1 MPFDHN
7 DHYHRTVLRQLPRG
21 ARRALDVGCGT
32 GTFARRLAGLGLRV
46 DALDSSAEALAA
58 ARERSAPPPGGPRY
72 LHADVT
78 EHQLPRAHYDFVTC
92 LASLHHVPFATV
104 ARLRE
109 ALAPGGVLVVL
120 GCYAERTPAD
130 RAVSLAA
137 VPVNAAARLTVT
149 AGERLRGRPRDAV
162 AAPVRQPTL
171 PLAEIRAGAALLLP
185 GCRVRRLLFWRF
197 LLVFR
202 QPTDFRQPAA

>member
-7 DHYHRTVLRQLPRG
+7 DHYHRAVLRQLPRG

-32 GTFARRLAGLGLRV
+32 GTFARRLAGLGPRV

-58 ARERSAPPPGGPRY
+58 ARARSAPPPRGPSY
-72 LHADVT
+72 LHADIT
-78 EHQLPRAHYDFVTC
+78 EHQLPHAHYDFVTC

-104 ARLRE
+104 SRLRE
-109 ALAPGGVLVVL
+109 TLAPGGVLVVL

-137 VPVNAAARLTVT
+137 APVNAVARLTVA
-149 AGERLRGRPRDAV
+149 AGERLRGRPRDLV
-162 AAPVRQPTL
+162 RAPVRRPTV
-171 PLAEIRAGAALLLP
+171 PLAEIRSDAARLLP
-185 GCRVRRLLFWRF
+185 GSRVRRLLFWRY

-202 QPTDFRQPAA
+202 QP